1 MLEWN
6 INLITLM
13 LYSILL
19 IPWRYAKMK
28 SLSRTGLILS
38 YFIFMFGLAQANQT
52 IIFKNGDIVHV
63 RDVKE
68 DNIQIY
74 AHIDDGKEISFYK
87 FQISQVLPK
96 SEYHIALGNKYKN
109 ENNYTEAITQYNLA
123 LEDDPQNI
131 QAKELLSKIET
142 IYANQNLSIQKER
155 DSLQGALALSK
166 GMALYR
172 EGSFGKS
179 VEQFKLAL
187 QLLPDNPT
195 AKRYFADATARAA
208 ALEIH
213 RIDLEN
219 FKVTTEKNL
228 KEFEEYK
235 YTQATAKQMLATNTP
250 SAQIPQQP
258 SAISQK
264 LASDMNITLRGIKG
278 EGDGS
283 EITLLVV
290 TSTSDQELR
299 LKSGDSENI
308 GQYKVRVIDI
318 DTKKQEC
325 EIELI
330 PAGSSTGQRI
340 KLELES

>member
-1 MLEWN
+1 MKYKSYDSHDILNFVNTMEVAIMKLLN
-6 INLITLM
+6 KRNLIIS
-13 LYSILL
+13 Y
-19 IPWRYAKMK
+19 
-28 SLSRTGLILS
+28 LIL
-38 YFIFMFGLAQANQT
+38 MFGLAQANQT
-52 IIFKNGDIVHV
+52 IIFKNGDVVHV

-87 FQISQVLPK
+87 FQVSQVLPK
-96 SEYHIALGNKYKN
+96 SEYYIALGNKYKN

-123 LEDDPQNI
+123 LEDDPENV

-142 IYANQNLSIQKER
+142 IYASQNLSIQKER

-235 YTQATAKQMLATNTP
+235 YTQATSKQMLATNTL
-250 SAQIPQQP
+250 STQMSQQP
-258 SAISQK
+258 STTLQK
-264 LASDMNITLRGIKG
+264 PASDINITLKGIKG
-278 EGDGS
+278 EGDGA

-290 TSTSDQELR
+290 MSTSDQELR

-308 GQYKVRVIDI
+308 GQYKLRVIDI

-340 KLELES
+340 KLELEN